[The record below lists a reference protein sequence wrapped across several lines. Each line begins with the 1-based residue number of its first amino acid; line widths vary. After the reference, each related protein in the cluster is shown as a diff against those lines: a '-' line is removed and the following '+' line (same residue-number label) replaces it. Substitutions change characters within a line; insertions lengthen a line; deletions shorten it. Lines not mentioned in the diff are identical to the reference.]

1 MLLHTAEIVFC
12 CCPVALLLCLICFG
26 CFAVIPF
33 HVIAVVSVMTDIT
46 VITVVSVLL
55 FHALTVILFQVFSCY
70 IWSAVL
76 TVILFHLFCCF
87 TDSIPMIIV
96 KKIQIPN
103 IFYRFSKKYYYCHNF
118 HSISADLPGFW
129 RKIPFLPLFLYIF
142 CTEMTQMTQMTH
154 ILLYV
159 RKNL

>member
-1 MLLHTAEIVFC
+1 
-12 CCPVALLLCLICFG
+12 
-26 CFAVIPF
+26 
-33 HVIAVVSVMTDIT
+33 MTDIT

-87 TDSIPMIIV
+87 AVLLFCCFAVLLFCCFTDSIPMIIV

-103 IFYRFSKKYYYCHNF
+103 IFYRFSKKYYYCTDFPKNIITVTI
-118 HSISADLPGFW
+118 SIQSVQIYQDFGKNTSTCTKKW
-129 RKIPFLPLFLYIF
+129 YFLINEFQKNTIFTPIFVYFLY
-142 CTEMTQMTQMTH
+142 
-154 ILLYV
+154 
-159 RKNL
+159 